1 MMVYRSGLYMATKW
15 STDMASRMPDS
26 MRVKECMENIC
37 SRQPPK
43 LILLMPKR
51 KMPNN
56 SGPGNRD
63 TKFHKDQ
70 HGQKEVHGLV
80 QSRIKPDDVKN
91 DAIS

>member
-1 MMVYRSGLYMATKW
+1 
-15 STDMASRMPDS
+15 
-26 MRVKECMENIC
+26 
-37 SRQPPK
+37 
-43 LILLMPKR
+43 MPKR